1 MMVRGTRFPDT
12 DRGLVASVGEA
23 VLDTTVPTQ
32 EGHTVSGLLI
42 LGFECDANRKH
53 TGLPIL
59 QIPQKYFI
67 GLYYHNAL
75 SGNDCP
81 NGVAASIFRKDILK
95 QACLLCKS
103 DAPRMDVDMES
114 AYI

>member
-1 MMVRGTRFPDT
+1 MNSWLAPLMMVRGTRFPDT
-12 DRGLVASVGEA
+12 EGGLVASVGEA
-23 VLDTTVPTQ
+23 GFDTTMPIQ
-32 EGHTVSGLLI
+32 EEHTVSDFVI
-42 LGFECDANRKH
+42 LEVGPDRKH

-95 QACLLCKS
+95 QA
-103 DAPRMDVDMES
+103 
-114 AYI
+114 